1 MDAVLNFLSYFFW
14 VALALGILVF
24 IHELGHFLFARLFGM
39 RVDAF
44 SIGFPPVVWR
54 KQIGETEYRIGAVP
68 LGGYVK
74 IAGMID
80 ESMDTDFMESEPK
93 PDEFRS
99 KPVWQRI
106 VVISG
111 GVVFNMIFAFLI
123 FIGLALFY
131 GRAYVPAESV
141 RGVYVADS
149 SVAYNMGVRT
159 GDRIV
164 GVNGERLDRFDDIL
178 SPQALS
184 ANPYLMS
191 VERGGDTLTMEG
203 PDRLVSELSSTQA
216 KGGLEAFGFSIEPSQ
231 IGATVPGSP
240 AEEAGLRGGD
250 RIVAI
255 DSQDV
260 AYWGELVAAVQRADG
275 GSIFFRWSRPDSLV
289 LADDPSPVAQ
299 EGGFVFYEATL
310 TPEEKGD
317 GSYAIGVY
325 PDPSAINVEHE
336 SYGLIDGVEAGVH
349 EAWALTSFYAVFV
362 GRLITGRENFRESV
376 GGPLIIAKTT
386 KEAAD
391 TGARGFWNIVAVLS
405 IALAIFNI
413 LPIPVLDGG
422 HLVFLIYEGITR
434 REPSVKF
441 RMVVQQV
448 GFVLLLAFMAFV
460 IFNDAVRWFG

>member
-54 KQIGETEYRIGAVP
+54 KQIGKTEYRIGAVP

-80 ESMDTDFMESEPK
+80 ESMDTDFVESEPQ

-99 KPVWQRI
+99 KPVWQRV

-111 GVVFNMIFAFLI
+111 GVFFNMILAFLI

-141 RGVYVADS
+141 QGVYVADS

-159 GDRIV
+159 GDRII

-178 SPQALS
+178 SFEALS
-184 ANPYLMS
+184 ANPYSMS
-191 VERGGDTLTMEG
+191 VERGSDTLTLEG
-203 PDRLVSELSSTQA
+203 PDRLVSELNRTEAESGRA
-216 KGGLEAFGFSIEPSQ
+216 AFGFSIEPTQ
-231 IGATVPGSP
+231 IRATAPGSP

-255 DSQDV
+255 DNQDV
-260 AYWGELVAAVQRADG
+260 AYWAELVVAVQRADG
-275 GSIFFRWSRPDSLV
+275 GSMFFRWSRPDSLV
-289 LADDPSPVAQ
+289 LADDPAPVAL
-299 EGGFVFYEATL
+299 EGGFAFYEATL
-310 TPEEKGD
+310 TPEEQAD
-317 GSYAIGVY
+317 GSYVIGVTE
-325 PDPSAINVEHE
+325 DPTAITVEHE
-336 SYGLIDGVEAGVH
+336 SYGLIDGVAG
-349 EAWALTSFYAVFV
+349 YQ
-362 GRLITGRENFRESV
+362 R
-376 GGPLIIAKTT
+376 
-386 KEAAD
+386 
-391 TGARGFWNIVAVLS
+391 
-405 IALAIFNI
+405 
-413 LPIPVLDGG
+413 
-422 HLVFLIYEGITR
+422 
-434 REPSVKF
+434 
-441 RMVVQQV
+441 
-448 GFVLLLAFMAFV
+448 
-460 IFNDAVRWFG
+460 